1 MTIAISAALVMVWA
15 AQVAVVIWAAGRTDR
30 PCGK

>member
-15 AQVAVVIWAAGRTDR
+15 AQVAVVIWAAGQRE
-30 PCGK
+30 KE